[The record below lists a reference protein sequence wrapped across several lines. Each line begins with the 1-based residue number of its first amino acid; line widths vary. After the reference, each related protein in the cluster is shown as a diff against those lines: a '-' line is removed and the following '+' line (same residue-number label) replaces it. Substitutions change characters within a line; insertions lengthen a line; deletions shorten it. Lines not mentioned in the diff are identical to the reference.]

1 MHQEVVQ
8 KEINPINGFIT
19 LFIGLVGMIGS
30 IFLFVWGCIMAA
42 EETNVGLGVT
52 FIIGGVILRVEE
64 RLREEAARRLEIV
77 AVAVTRV
84 LALLLL

>member
-30 IFLFVWGCIMAA
+30 IFLFV
-42 EETNVGLGVT
+42 
-52 FIIGGVILRVEE
+52 
-64 RLREEAARRLEIV
+64 
-77 AVAVTRV
+77 
-84 LALLLL
+84 